1 MATET
6 IQVSTFIPAPP
17 MQVYTAWL
25 SSEEHSAMTC
35 DEVVIEPRVGGRFTA
50 GGGYIQG
57 ASRELLEGRVIVQ
70 SWRTTEFP
78 KNSPDS
84 LLTVHFDAE
93 KEGTR
98 LTLLHSDIPEGQ
110 GRRYE
115 AGWVEYYFEPMK
127 KYFQGAKKPAKKPA
141 EKKPAAPKKPVAKK
155 AAPKK
160 APAKKPA
167 PKKVAAKKAAAK
179 KPKK

>member
-17 MQVYTAWL
+17 MRVYTAWL

-35 DEVVIEPRVGGRFTA
+35 EEAVIEPRVGGRFTA

-78 KNSPDS
+78 KDSPDS
-84 LLTVHFDAE
+84 LLTLHFDPE

-127 KYFQGAKKPAKKPA
+127 KHFLGSNKPAKKPA
-141 EKKPAAPKKPVAKK
+141 AKKAPAKKPVAKK
-155 AAPKK
+155 AP
-160 APAKKPA
+160 
-167 PKKVAAKKAAAK
+167 AKKAAPKKPVKKPAK
-179 KPKK
+179 K